1 MCQLQLHHSQ
11 NRDVSGTLYLLHA
24 EDYRIKTVT
33 QPFINGAIDGRINAD
48 HNSCAGGAGN
58 QASSSLVGRHEEAGH
73 MLILPENDANEKED
87 GRQACR

>member
-1 MCQLQLHHSQ
+1 M
-11 NRDVSGTLYLLHA
+11 NV
-24 EDYRIKTVT
+24 
-33 QPFINGAIDGRINAD
+33 AIDERIDAD

-73 MLILPENDANEKED
+73 MLILPENDADVKED